1 MKRSKRC
8 KEIRRRIKEDKRII
22 ILLYRKGELAFLDD
36 IKDLYWEY
44 YKHIGTSPKGK
55 RRNYSRLMY
64 LGEIYF
70 STTDYF
76 SEEAEHGVVDM
87 HLEHKFWE
95 ELGEDW
101 DGMNE
106 IPKKIQRY
114 TRKQLIRDL
123 KLSPNVKYGSKEI
136 NYILRRTEE

>member
-22 ILLYRKGELAFLDD
+22 ILLYRKGKLALLCD
-36 IKDLYWEY
+36 INQLYWESY
-44 YKHIGTSPKGK
+44 NFISISPKGK
-55 RRNYSRLMY
+55 HRKYRRLMY
-64 LGEIYF
+64 LAEIHF

-76 SEEAEHGVVDM
+76 GETDEHAVIDR
-87 HLEHKFWE
+87 HLEYKFWE
-95 ELGEDW
+95 DAGEDW

-106 IPKKIQRY
+106 IPASIRNY

-123 KLSPNVKYGSKEI
+123 KSQPNVKYGSKEI

>member
-22 ILLYRKGELAFLDD
+22 ILLYRKGELAFLDN

-55 RRNYSRLMY
+55 HRNYSRLMY
-64 LGEIYF
+64 LGEIHF
-70 STTDYF
+70 ATRDYF
-76 SEEAEHGVVDM
+76 GETDEHGVVDM
-87 HLEHKFWE
+87 HLEHTFWE
-95 ELGEDW
+95 EVGEDW

-106 IPKKIQRY
+106 IPASIRNY

-123 KLSPNVKYGSKEI
+123 KSQPNVKHGSKEI
-136 NYILRRTEE
+136 NYILRCTEE